1 MEQIVNILKYVD
13 TSASGNGKSRGVQW
27 TNVENEVNEVKYQW
41 SGAPSRWSEEEYSE
55 RGMQT
60 QPSSWMEP
68 RGGGGGGWGHGG
80 GGGGD
85 GVTYHLQKLVWL
97 SQTLQFY
104 FEGTLHWV

>member
-1 MEQIVNILKYVD
+1 MVSPEECSGRMYVED
-13 TSASGNGKSRGVQW
+13 
-27 TNVENEVNEVKYQW
+27 EVNEVKYHW

-55 RGMQT
+55 REIQT
-60 QPSSWMEP
+60 QPFSWMEP
-68 RGGGGGGWGHGG
+68 RGGRMGSRG

-85 GVTYHLQKLVWL
+85 GVTYHLHKLVWL